1 MVAKKEEAQVV
12 APVEVAPYDPWTDMR
27 EVELPPVPRGE
38 DQYLIIG
45 INGKHTRVKR
55 GVKVTVPYPVYERI
69 NIIRDAEQ
77 KEYDYLKSIDDTN
90 TNISTGEKD
99 VIRR

>member
-1 MVAKKEEAQVV
+1 MVAKKDEIQAVE
-12 APVEVAPYDPWTDMR
+12 PVEVAAYDPWEDMR
-27 EVELPPVPRGE
+27 EVELPPVPRGA
-38 DQYLIIG
+38 DQYLVVG
-45 INGKHTRVKR
+45 INGRFTRVKR
-55 GVKVTVPYPVYERI
+55 GAKVTVPYPIYERI